1 MAHDAP
7 GRARSWPDPFD
18 LAALAAL
25 ALLYAAIR
33 FAPFGP
39 NPFGDGDFHAEAQ
52 LLAAALQGSV
62 PWSDVALTKA
72 PGPVLFYLVPYVFI
86 PSGSAEGVFWW
97 AGSLWNLACVG
108 TSILLLRR
116 AAEALGGR
124 RAGHV
129 AVVLALGSPF
139 AAYYCQAVAAEVPA
153 FVGVCLALYGF
164 ARWRGAEDDTGVR
177 RFRHEAMVWIGLS
190 LFVLSRPNGVL
201 LLGLSG
207 LVGLWLWFRGAAPDR
222 PLALMSLRTTVVVV
236 TMLATFLGV
245 ASVLGGRGGEL
256 RQGGYLTYVVF
267 QGRFQ
272 YRSEPWDWR
281 YWANESRAD
290 SEDYQAWLRE
300 SGALIT
306 RARQSGVPLDD
317 LQRRWILDDW
327 LSNPGINA
335 RAAAIRSLTL
345 HLYRVNSAEPED
357 FRVGALPGWLVFM
370 AFHLAVNAVS
380 LMLLAGTG
388 AFLVLR
394 RGALARYWVLW
405 GPWLALL
412 AFHALTYAEPR
423 YLFPSQPGLVVMTAL
438 VLAPVLGGRSR
449 GAGGS
454 GALARAAET
463 GSAEPA

>member
-1 MAHDAP
+1 
-7 GRARSWPDPFD
+7 
-18 LAALAAL
+18 
-25 ALLYAAIR
+25 
-33 FAPFGP
+33 
-39 NPFGDGDFHAEAQ
+39 
-52 LLAAALQGSV
+52 
-62 PWSDVALTKA
+62 
-72 PGPVLFYLVPYVFI
+72 
-86 PSGSAEGVFWW
+86 
-97 AGSLWNLACVG
+97 VG

-370 AFHLAVNAVS
+370 AFHLAVNLPRAPTGSPGPILGAV
-380 LMLLAGTG
+380 
-388 AFLVLR
+388 
-394 RGALARYWVLW
+394 
-405 GPWLALL
+405 
-412 AFHALTYAEPR
+412 
-423 YLFPSQPGLVVMTAL
+423 
-438 VLAPVLGGRSR
+438 
-449 GAGGS
+449 GS
-454 GALARAAET
+454 LARAPGVSRAHVCRAQVPLSLPAGPGRHDRPGPGAGAGRAVAGRGRLRRSRT
-463 GSAEPA
+463 RRRNRLRGARVEP